1 MSARD
6 EISKAAENAMADL
19 AGTSEPS
26 DDGHVPEPGKPG
38 EPIKVNSSVSE
49 ATNATETEREQGATS
64 GPSPDGTSTAP
75 REGNSPTP
83 AEGRDAGDGDRSPDT
98 EGGSAQAAEKQ
109 AAGSHVSGPAGL
121 PEHDPQDG
129 SSEVLESDEDPSAG
143 MGQG

>member
-49 ATNATETEREQGATS
+49 ATNATEDEREGGSAG
-64 GPSPDGTSTAP
+64 GPSPDRTSTPAQ
-75 REGNSPTP
+75 EGSSQTP
-83 AEGRDAGDGDRSPDT
+83 PEGKDAGDGDPSPGA
-98 EGGSAQAAEKQ
+98 EGASAE
-109 AAGSHVSGPAGL
+109 AAGSHVPGPGGL
-121 PEHDPQDG
+121 PERDPQDG
-129 SSEVLESDEDPSAG
+129 ASEVLESDEDPSVG
-143 MGQG
+143 MGRG

>member
-49 ATNATETEREQGATS
+49 ATNATEDERES
-64 GPSPDGTSTAP
+64 GPTGSPSPDRTSAAA
-75 REGNSPTP
+75 REGGSHTP
-83 AEGRDAGDGDRSPDT
+83 HADQDAGDGGQGT
-98 EGGSAQAAEKQ
+98 GAEGASAQ
-109 AAGSHVSGPAGL
+109 AAGSHVPGPGGL
-121 PEHDPQDG
+121 PERDPQDG
-129 SSEVLESDEDPSAG
+129 ASEVLESDEDPSVG
-143 MGQG
+143 MGRG